1 MVDKQ
6 HWLDRWR
13 ENRIGFHEAAV
24 NRHLETWLP
33 QFELE
38 AGSCVFMPL
47 CGKAHD
53 IAWLAGQGFEVIGI
67 ELSELAIEAFFEEQN
82 LDFER
87 FESDRFGIYEAER
100 ITLLQGDFFELRN
113 DDLGACSFVYDR
125 AALIAMAESDRPRY
139 YQHMLSITPGVSSML
154 LITMDYDQSEM
165 QGPPFAV
172 PDEEIQRYYEKA
184 FSINLLYSEDI
195 VDERPRWREA
205 GLSRLVE
212 SVYRLDR

>member
-13 ENRIGFHEAAV
+13 ENRIGFHEAGV
-24 NRHLETWLP
+24 NRHLQACLP
-33 QFELE
+33 NLGLA

-53 IAWLAGQGFEVIGI
+53 IAWLAAQGFEVIGI
-67 ELSELAIEAFFEEQN
+67 ELSELAIEAFFEEQS
-82 LDFER
+82 LAFER
-87 FESDRFGIYEAER
+87 FDSDRFGVYEAER
-100 ITLLQGDFFELRN
+100 ITLLQGDFFDLRN

-125 AALIAMAESDRPRY
+125 AALIAMSASERPRY
-139 YQHMLSITPGVSSML
+139 YRHMLSITPAVAGML
-154 LITMDYDQSEM
+154 LITMDYEQSEM

-172 PDEEIQRYYEKA
+172 PDAEIRRYYEET
-184 FSINLLYSEDI
+184 FSITLLHCEDI
-195 VDERPRWREA
+195 IDERPRWRQA
-205 GLSRLVE
+205 GLSKLVE